1 MCYIKIIA
9 KRATEN
15 ISLPLMYKIFVVH
28 FMGKKLRITYQKPWF
43 YKAFTFIQK
52 MENDIWFLSFRIRG
66 SAKFMFLRVK
76 MD

>member
-1 MCYIKIIA
+1 MSYIKIIA
-9 KRATEN
+9 KGATEN
-15 ISLPLMYKIFVVH
+15 IFLPLMYKIFVVH
-28 FMGKKLRITYQKPWF
+28 FMGKKVRIIYQKLWF

-52 MENDIWFLSFRIRG
+52 MENDIWFFNFRIRG